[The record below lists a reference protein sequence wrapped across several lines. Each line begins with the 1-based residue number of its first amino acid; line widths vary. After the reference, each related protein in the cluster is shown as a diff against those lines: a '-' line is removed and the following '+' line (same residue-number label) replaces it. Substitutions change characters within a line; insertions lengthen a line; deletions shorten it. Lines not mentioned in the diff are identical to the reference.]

1 MRLIDAEEMH
11 QWVLRAADNTA
22 EKGINKQNFNLPQ
35 AEINVHFETAAYIY
49 SVLFD
54 VKEGVAEKAIKKT
67 AETYTRGN
75 MTGVEGAGKEIRE
88 HITKMGGGKKTFSE
102 KEMKKLLKELIEEL
116 FRRGG
121 RRYNNYH
128 REQGYHTYFIVMY
141 TLYDIVFHLWGGNYL
156 DTHWA
161 LERTIKNITVEKQKT
176 SYIELYKSNLE
187 ERLNHQEKI

>member
-1 MRLIDAEEMH
+1 MRLIDAKKMY

-35 AEINVHFETAAYIY
+35 AEIKVHFETAAYIY

-54 VKEGVAEKAIKKT
+54 VKERVAEKAIKKT

-75 MTGVEGAGKEIRE
+75 MTGVEVAGKEIRE
-88 HITKMGGGKKTFSE
+88 HIAKMGGGKKTFSE

-121 RRYNNYH
+121 RRYKNYH
-128 REQGYHTYFIVMY
+128 REQGYRTYFIVID

-156 DTHWA
+156 KTHLA
-161 LERTIKNITVEKQKT
+161 LKETVRDIAKGVRTT
-176 SYIELYKSNLE
+176 SYMELYKRNLE
-187 ERLNHQEKI
+187 EIIK